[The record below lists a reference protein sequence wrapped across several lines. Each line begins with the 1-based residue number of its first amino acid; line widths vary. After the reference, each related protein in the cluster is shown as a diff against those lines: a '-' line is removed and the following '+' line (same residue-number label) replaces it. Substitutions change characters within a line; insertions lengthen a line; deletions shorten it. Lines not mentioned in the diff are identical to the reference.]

1 MWSRSLNRE
10 QKEIVVKEL
19 GQIFSESGVVLVAH
33 YSGLTV
39 SDMSQLRIQMR
50 NSGSGVKV
58 AKNRL
63 SKIALD
69 GKLNAGLTDFLKGQ
83 TVLLFSEDPLA
94 AVKVAV
100 KFSEVNEKLSIL
112 GGSMGE
118 EILNLEGIKNLSKM
132 PSREELIGTIAGC
145 IGAPASELAQYIVSP
160 GNCIAGI
167 VSTIEEKK
175 AA

>member
-1 MWSRSLNRE
+1 MNRE

-19 GQIFSESGVVLVAH
+19 DQIFSESGVVIVAH

-39 SDMSQLRIQMR
+39 ADMSELRIRMR
-50 NSGSGVKV
+50 NSGSSVKV

-69 GKLNAGLTDFLKGQ
+69 GKPNAGLIDFLQGQ

-100 KFSEVNEKLSIL
+100 KFSEEYEKLSII
-112 GGSMGE
+112 GGSLGE
-118 EILNLEGIKNLSKM
+118 EILNLEGIKTLSKM
-132 PSREELIGTIAGC
+132 PSRDELIASIAGC
-145 IGAPASELAQYIVSP
+145 IGAPASDLAQYLVTP
-160 GNCIAGI
+160 GQSIAGI
-167 VSTIEEKK
+167 VSVIEEKK